1 MEYLALLQETWPR
14 LLKGLFM
21 TLQLTVISL
30 LFATFIGLFFGL
42 MSVSKKRILRS
53 ISTFY
58 ISIFRG
64 TPMIVQ
70 AFFIYFG
77 IPAATGLHMSAY
89 AAGLITLTLN
99 AGAYISEIFRGGI
112 QSISKGQME
121 AARSLGL
128 SHSMAM
134 ARVILPQAVRTMIP
148 ALINQYII
156 TLKDTSIISVIG
168 VRELTQNGKLIIAN
182 NFRST
187 EIWFTVGVM
196 YFITIY
202 ILSKI
207 GRVIERKLSYAQSKN

>member
-1 MEYLALLQETWPR
+1 
-14 LLKGLFM
+14 
-21 TLQLTVISL
+21 
-30 LFATFIGLFFGL
+30 
-42 MSVSKKRILRS
+42 
-53 ISTFY
+53 
-58 ISIFRG
+58 
-64 TPMIVQ
+64 
-70 AFFIYFG
+70 
-77 IPAATGLHMSAY
+77 
-89 AAGLITLTLN
+89 
-99 AGAYISEIFRGGI
+99 
-112 QSISKGQME
+112 
-121 AARSLGL
+121 
-128 SHSMAM
+128 MAM

-202 ILSKI
+202 ILSQI

>member
-1 MEYLALLQETWPR
+1 MEYLALLQESWPR
-14 LLKGLFM
+14 LLKGLLM

-30 LFATFIGLFFGL
+30 LFATFIGLIFGL

-77 IPAATGLHMSAY
+77 IPAATGIHMSAY
-89 AAGLITLTLN
+89 TAGLITLTLN
-99 AGAYISEIFRGGI
+99 AGAYISEIFRAGI
-112 QSISKGQME
+112 QSVNKGQME

-128 SHSMAM
+128 SHSMSM
-134 ARVILPQAVRTMIP
+134 VRVILPQAIRTMIP

-187 EIWFTVGVM
+187 EIWLTVGIM

-207 GRVIERKLSYAQSKN
+207 GRAVERKLSYVQSKN